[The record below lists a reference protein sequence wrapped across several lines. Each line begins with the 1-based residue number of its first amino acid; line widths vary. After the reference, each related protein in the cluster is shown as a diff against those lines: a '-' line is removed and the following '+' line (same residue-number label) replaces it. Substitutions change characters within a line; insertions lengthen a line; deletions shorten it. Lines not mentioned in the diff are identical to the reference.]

1 MAPDYHQWFINVLT
15 WYEYGIIGYLF
26 TLSTIYFVLLLV
38 GFFEM
43 MRHRFAYRDSDE
55 NRVLEASPLVP
66 PVSILA
72 PAYNE
77 ATSICESVRAMLGLT
92 YPEYEVIV
100 INDGSKD
107 DTLKLLIE
115 EFHLYRSA
123 RFFNHTIPGK
133 PVRGVYESM
142 DPIPLV
148 VVDKENGGKAD
159 ALNVGINVARYP
171 LVCAADCDSLLES
184 DALLRVARPFLE
196 EPERMLAVGGIVR
209 VANGCQVAGGRVLKV
224 DLPRS
229 WIVRCQ
235 VVEYL
240 RSFLGGRVAFS
251 AFNSLLIIS
260 GAFGLFSKKAVLAVG
275 GYRTDTVGEDMELIV
290 RLHRWARDRKMDY
303 RIVFQPDP
311 VCWTEVPESLKILKR
326 QRNRWQRGSFETF
339 WIHKDMICRPK
350 YGALGM
356 FAFPYFILFETFGP
370 LVELLGY
377 ALTTLGLMLN
387 MFDLQVVYLFFLA
400 AVAYGMILSTA
411 SVILELSTKRYPQVR
426 NLLTLI
432 GASLIENLGFR
443 QLLTFWRAL
452 AFIDLMRGKKSWGAM
467 ERKGLRSPAAESE
480 SVNSGETAFQAGEG
494 TAK

>member
-1 MAPDYHQWFINVLT
+1 MASDLHQWFRGVLSV
-15 WYEYGIIGYLF
+15 YEYGIITYLF
-26 TLSTIYFVLLLV
+26 VLSTIYFVLLLI

-43 MRHRFAYRDSDE
+43 IRHRFAYRDSDE

-77 ATSICESVRAMLGLT
+77 AASICESVRAMLSLT
-92 YPEYEVIV
+92 YPQFEVIV

-107 DTLKLLIE
+107 ETLRLLIE

-123 RFFNHTIPGK
+123 RFYENTLPAKH
-133 PVRGVYESM
+133 VRGVYESM

-148 VVDKENGGKAD
+148 VIDKENGGKAD
-159 ALNVGINVARYP
+159 ALNAGINVARYP
-171 LVCAADCDSLLES
+171 LVCAADCDSLLEA

-196 EPERMLAVGGIVR
+196 DPERVLAVGGIVR
-209 VANGCQVAGGRVLKV
+209 VANGCEISGGRVMKV

-229 WIVRCQ
+229 WMGRCQ

-260 GAFGLFSKKAVLAVG
+260 GAFGLFSKRAVLAVG

-290 RLHRWARDRKMDY
+290 RLHRWARTKKMDY

-311 VCWTEVPESLKILKR
+311 VCWTEVPESLKILRR

-339 WIHKDMICRPK
+339 WIHRDMILRPK
-350 YGALGM
+350 YGNLGM
-356 FAFPYFILFETFGP
+356 FSIPYFILFETFGP
-370 LVELLGY
+370 VVELAGY
-377 ALTTLGLMLN
+377 VLTLIGILMGL
-387 MFDLQVVYLFFLA
+387 FDPAVVYLFFLA
-400 AVAYGMILSTA
+400 AVLYGMILSTA
-411 SVILELSTKRYPQVR
+411 SVILEELSTRRYPQVR
-426 NLLTLI
+426 NLLVLI
-432 GASLIENLGFR
+432 VTSLIENLGFR
-443 QLLTFWRAL
+443 QVLTFWRAMAFVDL
-452 AFIDLMRGKKSWGAM
+452 ARGKKSWGAM
-467 ERKGLRSPAAESE
+467 ERKGLANQAKEAEQ
-480 SVNSGETAFQAGEG
+480 TAR
-494 TAK
+494 

>member
-1 MAPDYHQWFINVLT
+1 MLGDLRHWVLSALSV
-15 WYEYGIIGYLF
+15 YEYAIIVYLF
-26 TLSTIYFVLLLV
+26 TLSTIYFVLLLI

-43 MRHRFAYRDSDE
+43 MRHRLAYRDDDE

-66 PVSILA
+66 AVSILA

-77 ATSICESVRAMLGLT
+77 AASIRESVRAMLRLS
-92 YPEYEVIV
+92 YPQFEVIV

-107 DTLKLLIE
+107 ETLQALIE

-123 RFFNHTIPGK
+123 RFYENTLPGK

-171 LVCAADCDSLLES
+171 LVCAVDCDSLLES
-184 DALLRVARPFLE
+184 DALLRVARPYLE
-196 EPERMLAVGGIVR
+196 DPERVLAVGGIVR
-209 VANGCQVAGGRVLKV
+209 VANGCEVSGGRVLKV

-229 WIVRCQ
+229 WIGRCQ

-251 AFNSLLIIS
+251 AFNALIIIS
-260 GAFGLFSKKAVLAVG
+260 GAFGLFSKRAVLAVG

-290 RLHRWARDRKMDY
+290 RLHRWARSQKMDY

-339 WIHKDMICRPK
+339 WIHKDMVLRPK
-350 YGALGM
+350 FGGLGM

-370 LVELLGY
+370 IVELAGY
-377 ALTTLGLMLN
+377 VLTLLGLALRV
-387 MFDLQVVYLFFLA
+387 FDPQVAWLFFLA
-400 AVAYGMILSTA
+400 SVMYGMILSTA
-411 SVILELSTKRYPQVR
+411 SVVLEELSTKRYPRVR
-426 NLLTLI
+426 NLFLLI
-432 GASLIENLGFR
+432 MASLVENLGFR
-443 QLLTFWRAL
+443 QLLTVWRAL
-452 AFIDLMRGKKSWGAM
+452 AFVDLMRGNKSWGAM
-467 ERKGLRSPAAESE
+467 ERQGLQTPATA
-480 SVNSGETAFQAGEG
+480 ETAPAQR
-494 TAK
+494 

>member
-1 MAPDYHQWFINVLT
+1 MLGDLRHWVLSALSV
-15 WYEYGIIGYLF
+15 YEYAIIVYLF

-66 PVSILA
+66 AVSILA

-77 ATSICESVRAMLGLT
+77 EASIRESVRAMLRLA
-92 YPEYEVIV
+92 YPQFEVIV

-107 DTLKLLIE
+107 GTLQALIE

-123 RFFNHTIPGK
+123 RFYENTLPGK

-159 ALNVGINVARYP
+159 ALNIGINVARYP
-171 LVCAADCDSLLES
+171 LVCAVDCDSLLES
-184 DALLRVARPFLE
+184 DALLRVARPYLE
-196 EPERMLAVGGIVR
+196 DPERVLAVGGIVR
-209 VANGCQVAGGRVLKV
+209 VANGCQVSGGRVLKV

-229 WIVRCQ
+229 WIGRCQ

-251 AFNSLLIIS
+251 AFNALIIIS
-260 GAFGLFSKKAVLAVG
+260 GAFGLFSKRAVLAVG

-290 RLHRWARDRKMDY
+290 RLHRWARSRKMDY

-339 WIHKDMICRPK
+339 WIHKDMVFRPK
-350 YGALGM
+350 FGGLGM

-370 LVELLGY
+370 IVELMGY
-377 ALTTLGLMLN
+377 ILTLLGLALRV
-387 MFDLQVVYLFFLA
+387 FDPQVAWLFFLA
-400 AVAYGMILSTA
+400 SVMYGMILSTA
-411 SVILELSTKRYPQVR
+411 SVVLEELSTKRYPRVR
-426 NLLTLI
+426 NLFLLI
-432 GASLIENLGFR
+432 MASLVENLGFR
-443 QLLTFWRAL
+443 QLLTVWRAL
-452 AFIDLMRGKKSWGAM
+452 AFIDLMRGNKAWGAM
-467 ERKGLRSPAAESE
+467 ERQGLRADATL
-480 SVNSGETAFQAGEG
+480 ETAPR
-494 TAK
+494 

>member
-1 MAPDYHQWFINVLT
+1 MPGDLRHWVLSALAV
-15 WYEYGIIGYLF
+15 YEYAIIIYLF

-43 MRHRFAYRDSDE
+43 MRHRFAYRDTDE

-66 PVSILA
+66 AVSILA

-77 ATSICESVRAMLGLT
+77 AASIRESVRAMLRLS
-92 YPEYEVIV
+92 YPQFEVIV

-107 DTLKLLIE
+107 GTLQALIE

-123 RFFNHTIPGK
+123 RFYENTLPGK
-133 PVRGVYESM
+133 PVRSVYESM

-171 LVCAADCDSLLES
+171 LVCAVDCDSLLES
-184 DALLRVARPFLE
+184 DALLRVARPYLE
-196 EPERMLAVGGIVR
+196 DPERVLAVGGIVR
-209 VANGCQVAGGRVLKV
+209 VANGCQVSGGRVLKV

-229 WIVRCQ
+229 WIGRCQ

-251 AFNSLLIIS
+251 AFNALIIIS
-260 GAFGLFSKKAVLAVG
+260 GAFGLFSKRAVLAVG

-290 RLHRWARDRKMDY
+290 RLHRWARSQKMDY

-339 WIHKDMICRPK
+339 WIHKDMVLRPK
-350 YGALGM
+350 YGGLGM

-370 LVELLGY
+370 LVELAGY
-377 ALTTLGLMLN
+377 ILTLLGLALRV
-387 MFDLQVVYLFFLA
+387 FDPQVAWLFFLA
-400 AVAYGMILSTA
+400 SVMYGMILSTA
-411 SVILELSTKRYPQVR
+411 SVVLEELSTKRYPRVR
-426 NLLTLI
+426 NLFLLI
-432 GASLIENLGFR
+432 MASLVENLGFR
-443 QLLTFWRAL
+443 QLLTVWRAL
-452 AFIDLMRGKKSWGAM
+452 AFVDLMRGNKSWGAM
-467 ERKGLRSPAAESE
+467 ERQGLQTPASAETVADFSRR
-480 SVNSGETAFQAGEG
+480 
-494 TAK
+494 